1 MTVIA
6 STGGGYV
13 AAAYVVFIALI
24 LLYVVIMA
32 FRTARLERD
41 VKDVAEALER
51 RRP

>member
-1 MTVIA
+1 VTVIA

-13 AAAYVVFIALI
+13 AAAYVVFVALI

-41 VKDVAEALER
+41 VDELADALER
-51 RRP
+51 RRS

>member
-13 AAAYVVFIALI
+13 AAAYVVFVALI

-32 FRTARLERD
+32 FRTARIERE
-41 VKDVAEALER
+41 VQQLSEAAER